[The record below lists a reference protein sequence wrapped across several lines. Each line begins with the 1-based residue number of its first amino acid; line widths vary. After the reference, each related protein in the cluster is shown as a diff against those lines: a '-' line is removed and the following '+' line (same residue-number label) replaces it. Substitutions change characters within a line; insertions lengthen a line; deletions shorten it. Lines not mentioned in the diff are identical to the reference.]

1 MDRTP
6 RSGEIYRHFKNK
18 LYQVLA
24 VAQHTETGEKLVVYQ
39 ALYGAY
45 RIYAR
50 PFSMFVGEVAKKKY
64 PQIEQQYR
72 FEKVDAET
80 LDNESDNLK
89 SKAADIDKPE
99 AVTSQEPKDKH
110 KSEPN
115 MNQPSEA
122 RDDQELES
130 ETEEVKSLNPLL
142 LPFVEAED
150 FQVKLEILAAMEGKV
165 GEEDLDILYEAL
177 DLPKMTG
184 NIEEQIH
191 SVKQYIEMRK
201 KFDGKRLR

>member
-50 PFSMFVGEVAKKKY
+50 PFSMFVGEVDKKKY

-191 SVKQYIEMRK
+191 SIKQYIEMRK

>member
-50 PFSMFVGEVAKKKY
+50 PFSMFVGEVDKKKC

-191 SVKQYIEMRK
+191 SIKQYIEMRK

>member
-50 PFSMFVGEVAKKKY
+50 PFSMFVGEVDKKKY

-89 SKAADIDKPE
+89 SKAADIDKSE

-142 LPFVEAED
+142 LPFVEAKD

-191 SVKQYIEMRK
+191 SIKQYIEMRK

>member
-24 VAQHTETGEKLVVYQ
+24 VAEHTETGEKLVVYQ

-50 PFSMFVGEVAKKKY
+50 PFSMFVGEVDKIKY
-64 PQIEQQYR
+64 PQIEQKYR
-72 FEKVDAET
+72 FEKVEAET
-80 LDNESDNLK
+80 LAKESDNLE
-89 SKAADIDKPE
+89 SKVVDIHKPE
-99 AVTSQEPKDKH
+99 TMTSREPKDKH

-115 MNQPSEA
+115 MNQPSED

-130 ETEEVKSLNPLL
+130 ETEELKSLNPLL

-165 GEEDLDILYEAL
+165 GQEDLDILYEAL

-191 SVKQYIEMRK
+191 SIKQYMEMRK
-201 KFDGKRLR
+201 KFDGRRLR

>member
-50 PFSMFVGEVAKKKY
+50 PFSMFVGEVDKKKY

-99 AVTSQEPKDKH
+99 AVTNQEPKDKH

-191 SVKQYIEMRK
+191 SIKQYIEMRK

>member
-50 PFSMFVGEVAKKKY
+50 PFSMFVGEVDKKKY

-72 FEKVDAET
+72 FEKVDA
-80 LDNESDNLK
+80 
-89 SKAADIDKPE
+89 
-99 AVTSQEPKDKH
+99 
-110 KSEPN
+110 
-115 MNQPSEA
+115 
-122 RDDQELES
+122 
-130 ETEEVKSLNPLL
+130 
-142 LPFVEAED
+142 
-150 FQVKLEILAAMEGKV
+150 
-165 GEEDLDILYEAL
+165 
-177 DLPKMTG
+177 
-184 NIEEQIH
+184 
-191 SVKQYIEMRK
+191 
-201 KFDGKRLR
+201 

>member
-50 PFSMFVGEVAKKKY
+50 PFSMFVGEVDKKKY

-89 SKAADIDKPE
+89 SKAADIDKSE

-191 SVKQYIEMRK
+191 SIKQYIEMRK

>member
-50 PFSMFVGEVAKKKY
+50 PFSMFVGEVDKKKY

-80 LDNESDNLK
+80 LDNESDNHK

-191 SVKQYIEMRK
+191 SIKQYIEMRK

>member
-50 PFSMFVGEVAKKKY
+50 PFSMFVGEVDKKKY

-142 LPFVEAED
+142 LPFMEAED

-191 SVKQYIEMRK
+191 SIKQYIEMRK

>member
-50 PFSMFVGEVAKKKY
+50 PFSMFVGEVDKKKY

-99 AVTSQEPKDKH
+99 AVNSQEPKDKH

-115 MNQPSEA
+115 MNQPAEA

-130 ETEEVKSLNPLL
+130 GTEEVKSLNPLL

-191 SVKQYIEMRK
+191 SIKQYIEMRK